1 MAVDISNLPNMVSR
15 LRMTELTSNAV
26 IYVRCSTPKQ
36 NQEAHQSLQS
46 QIALCIKYC
55 KDNNLTVI
63 DTIQEIVSGHN
74 SVKQSYQ
81 SILDNNSN
89 INLIIAD
96 ASRLSRNVASA
107 YNFVINC
114 SKKNILIHS
123 VRDNIITNSHQEYKK
138 FINIVFDAS
147 IESSIISKRVCSS
160 LKIRRQLGSYIGK
173 IPYGYT
179 CISTIDNKSGMR
191 LRKLIEN
198 TKEQNIISFIN
209 QLYYGSKIPI
219 LYKLYKKITLKDD
232 FRLYED
238 NGIEFNEVYYGNL
251 RIKDIKHL
259 LDLHSI
265 TKNGDNFTCYNI
277 RAIVN
282 KNAHYKHNYMN

>member
-1 MAVDISNLPNMVSR
+1 MAIDISNLPNMIKRLNVS
-15 LRMTELTSNAV
+15 ELTSNAI

-36 NQEAHQSLQS
+36 NQDAHQSLQS

-160 LKIRRQLGSYIGK
+160 LKIRRQLGSHIGK

-265 TKNGDNFTCYNI
+265 TKNGDNFTSYNI

>member
-1 MAVDISNLPNMVSR
+1 MAVDISNLPNLISR
-15 LRMTELTSNAV
+15 LRMSELTSNAI

-36 NQEAHQSLQS
+36 NQDAHQSLQS

-55 KDNNLTVI
+55 KDNKLTVI
-63 DTIQEIVSGHN
+63 DTIQEVVSGHN
-74 SVKQSYQ
+74 SKKQSYQ

-96 ASRLSRNVASA
+96 ASRLSRNVPSA

-147 IESSIISKRVCSS
+147 IESSIISKRISSS
-160 LKIRRQLGSYIGK
+160 LKIRRQLGSHIGK

-179 CISTIDNKSGMR
+179 SISMIDNKSGMR

-198 TKEQNIISFIN
+198 TKEQNIIDFIN
-209 QLYYGSKIPI
+209 RLYYGSKIPA
-219 LYKLYKKITLKDD
+219 LYKLYKKITSKDD
-232 FRLYED
+232 FRLYEN

-265 TKNGDNFTCYNI
+265 TKNGDNFTLCNI
-277 RAIVN
+277 RAMVN
-282 KNAHYKHNYMN
+282 KNTHYKHNYMN